1 MKHIVET
8 TREMYYSTEPFAE
21 IIVDKVVWALRKS
34 SVIESQEIALML
46 DVDQRHLSH
55 ALRLLTGMPL
65 HQIVSEWR
73 ILQAHDLMAD
83 GKMTLEQIARRC
95 GWKNE
100 RVLKKV
106 VKNQDPLSSP

>member
-21 IIVDKVVWALRKS
+21 IVVDRVVWALRKS

-46 DVDQRHLSH
+46 DVDQRYLSH

-73 ILQAHDLMAD
+73 MLQAQELISE
-83 GKMTLEQIARRC
+83 GRLSLQQIARRC
-95 GWKNE
+95 GWKSE

-106 VKNQDPLSSP
+106 VIYGH